1 MFLKIGELAK
11 RCGLTVRT
19 LHHYDAIGLLS
30 PSVRTESGARL
41 YGQPDLIRLHRIQA
55 LKHLGYA
62 LPDIRSNLDDP
73 GIDPLEIMER
83 QIHVLQNQARQAQE
97 LSERLQH
104 LAQHLS
110 IGSETASADWLNL
123 LEMMMLYQKH
133 LSDDEMVALRHPQ
146 GSAPHEIGKAWTALI
161 DEVTQAMQQCV
172 PADSARAQALSWR
185 WMRLTI
191 AMTGNNPVLAGK
203 LKALQHSE
211 ARAQEIMGI
220 GPAKFEWI
228 GRAFAHARCALL
240 ARYLSPAETEEVR
253 RRQIAGMAHMDAW
266 PNLVALVRSEMD
278 RGTPPEDPTMQALAQ
293 RWQQLFRD
301 SYCGDDRALEGK
313 VRAALA
319 QEPDLMLG
327 VGVDESLLIYL
338 HSAVLH
344 LHRPQHDCS
353 NAGPKPSAQLVAMQR
368 AAHQL
373 LDHPPVLDDPLALR
387 ILGQADAAALRANP
401 GQYQDPT
408 SRGLRSSLVVRSRLA
423 EDECASAFANGVR
436 QCVILGAGLDTYAYR
451 QPNAALRMFEVDLP
465 ATQQWKRDCL
475 RAARIPVP
483 SALSYV
489 PVDFETSTLSQ
500 GLAQAGFD
508 PDQPAFFIWLGVV
521 MYLEHQAVTDTL
533 RFIANC
539 AAGSTVVFDY
549 VVTAE
554 SLPPLLRVPMQV
566 MAKHLAA
573 RGEPWK
579 SYYEPAALANQLGEL
594 GFARVHNFTPHELN
608 QRYFSDRQDG
618 MQLGG
623 LSRLMHATV

>member
-30 PSVRTESGARL
+30 PSVRTESGARQ

-55 LKHLGYA
+55 LKQLGYA
-62 LPDIRSNLDDP
+62 LPDIRANLDDP

-83 QIHVLQNQARQAQE
+83 QIRVLQNQARQAQE

-104 LAQHLS
+104 LAQHLTS
-110 IGSETASADWLNL
+110 GSETASTDWLNL

-133 LSDDEMVALRHPQ
+133 LSEDEMVALRHPQ
-146 GSAPHEIGKAWTALI
+146 GSAAHEIGRAWTALI
-161 DEVTQAMQQCV
+161 AEVTQAMQQSMPPDC
-172 PADSARAQALSWR
+172 AQAQALSWR
-185 WMRLTI
+185 WMRLAI
-191 AMTGNNPVLAGK
+191 AMTSNNPVLAGK

-211 ARAQEIMGI
+211 TRAQEIMGI

-228 GRAFAHARCALL
+228 GQAFAHARCVLFAK
-240 ARYLSPAETEEVR
+240 YLSPAETDEVR

-266 PNLVALVRSEMD
+266 PKLVALVRAEMD
-278 RGTPPEDPTMQALAQ
+278 QGTPIQDPTMQALAQ

-301 SYCGDDRALEGK
+301 SYCGDNRALEAK
-313 VRAALA
+313 VRAAFA

-327 VGVDESLLIYL
+327 VGVDEALLVYL
-338 HSAVLH
+338 HSAMLH
-344 LHRPQHDCS
+344 LHRPQHVS
-353 NAGPKPSAQLVAMQR
+353 NNAGPKPSAQLVAMQR

-373 LDHPPVLDDPLALR
+373 LDHPRVLDDPLALR
-387 ILGQADAAALRANP
+387 ILGEADAAAVHAHP
-401 GQYQDPT
+401 DQYLNTT
-408 SRGLRSSLVVRSRLA
+408 SRALRTSLVVRSRLA
-423 EDECASAFANGVR
+423 EDECASAVASGVR

-451 QPNAALRMFEVDLP
+451 QNDPELRVFEVDLP

-475 RAARIPVP
+475 QAAKIPVP
-483 SALSYV
+483 DSLTYV
-489 PVDFETSTLSQ
+489 PIDFETATLSQ
-500 GLAQAGFD
+500 GLAEAGFD
-508 PDQPAFFIWLGVV
+508 PDRPAFFIWLGVV
-521 MYLEHQAVTDTL
+521 MYLEDPAVTDTL

-539 AAGSTVVFDY
+539 APGSTVVFDY
-549 VVTAE
+549 VVPAE
-554 SLPPLLRVPMQV
+554 SLPPMLRAPMHM
-566 MAKHLAA
+566 MAKHLAE

-579 SYYEPAALANQLGEL
+579 SYFEPAALAHQLGKL
-594 GFARVHNFTPHELN
+594 GFTRVRNLTPHELN
-608 QRYFSDRQDG
+608 QRYLSDRQDG